1 MRRSRALTVIENG
14 TRECLAL
21 VADTALSGR
30 TVARELDAIIA
41 YRGRPDVI
49 FRDYGAEYTS
59 STIWV
64 GPT

>member
-1 MRRSRALTVIENG
+1 MQRSRRLTVIDNC

-30 TVARELDAIIA
+30 RVARELDAVIA
-41 YRGRPDVI
+41 YRGRPDMI
-49 FRDYGAEYTS
+49 FSDNGAEYTS
-59 STIWV
+59 STIRV

>member
-1 MRRSRALTVIENG
+1 MRRSRALTVIDYC

-30 TVARELDAIIA
+30 SVARELDAIIA
-41 YRGRPDVI
+41 YRGRPDMIVS
-49 FRDYGAEYTS
+49 DNGADYTS
-59 STIWV
+59 NTIWV